1 MKSRILVLAL
11 VLTAVALAPE
21 PPAWAS
27 YLCPPNNCFDVTQ
40 NCVNSGGAP
49 IPQGTGQTCYTLP
62 NYDEY
67 NVNFLHCY
75 YPSTGTTTTLVCYG

>member
-1 MKSRILVLAL
+1 M
-11 VLTAVALAPE
+11 
-21 PPAWAS
+21 
-27 YLCPPNNCFDVTQ
+27 
-40 NCVNSGGAP
+40 NSGGAP

-62 NYDEY
+62 NYDQY